1 MIKTHALF
9 TALLVVALSLFSS
22 SAVYANEGELIGAEQ
37 VELEVNVNSAS
48 VTELADKLVGVGEA
62 KAQLIIEYR
71 EKHGPFTS
79 LDQLLNV
86 KGIGTATLDKN
97 RERIRL

>member
-1 MIKTHALF
+1 MIKAHSLISVFLAI
-9 TALLVVALSLFSS
+9 ALSFFSL
-22 SAVYANEGELIGAEQ
+22 SALSAEEIEVAQ
-37 VELEVNVNSAS
+37 QDSIAVNVNSAS
-48 VTELADKLVGVGEA
+48 AAELADRLVGIGEA

-71 EKHGPFTS
+71 EQHGPFTS

-86 KGIGTATLDKN
+86 KGIGAATLDKN

>member
-1 MIKTHALF
+1 MIKAHPLF
-9 TALLVVALSLFSS
+9 SVLLAIALSFFSS
-22 SAVYANEGELIGAEQ
+22 SALFADEIEVAQQASIA
-37 VELEVNVNSAS
+37 VNVNSAS
-48 VTELADKLVGVGEA
+48 AAELAEKLVGIGET

-71 EKHGPFTS
+71 EQHGPFTS

-86 KGIGTATLDKN
+86 KGIGAATLDKN

>member
-1 MIKTHALF
+1 MIKAHSLISVLLAIALTF
-9 TALLVVALSLFSS
+9 FSS
-22 SAVYANEGELIGAEQ
+22 SALSAEEIEVAQ
-37 VELEVNVNSAS
+37 QDSIAVNVNSAS
-48 VTELADKLVGVGEA
+48 ATELAERLVGIGEA

-71 EKHGPFTS
+71 EQHGPFTS

-86 KGIGTATLDKN
+86 KGIGAATLDKN